1 MPTAAT
7 VPAVTNRFFLTDER
21 RDTNSPDIRGRNG
34 TVHKR
39 FIRAAAVETTLPAI
53 SSRLL
58 PASSCWPLNTALDA
72 AFLAINVPV

>member
-21 RDTNSPDIRGRNG
+21 RNTNSPDIRVRNG

-53 SSRLL
+53 SKRRVGLFHASCQH
-58 PASSCWPLNTALDA
+58 PAAGH
-72 AFLAINVPV
+72 